1 MLGRHL
7 AMRIVPPHLPVP
19 EAGPPLGGAPT
30 AGAASGTPENVAP
43 QAAPADRGADDDT
56 SARPSLSI
64 GTSHANLVGHVLAD
78 RYRLLKLI
86 GEGGMGSVYQAEHI
100 TIGRKLAIKVL
111 APEYCDSPEVV
122 ARFLQEARTASML
135 HHEHIVDITDFGYT
149 KQGLAFLTME
159 YLEGED
165 LATLLQREGR
175 QPWARLRRMILQVCR
190 ALHAAHEKG
199 IVHRDMKPDNC
210 FRIKRGGNHDF
221 IKILDFGIAKVIADG
236 QFGSREDKPK
246 MATEAGTLLG
256 TPEYMAPEIA
266 RDQKADARVDVYS
279 LGILMYEMLTGSVPF
294 KGHTFMATVAMQM
307 VDEPD
312 PPSLRCPEASIPPEI
327 EHVILIALRKDPA
340 DRYQSVHELA
350 EALIDAD
357 RALRMTSQGLPALH
371 FESGEY
377 ASSITNPGASESS
390 MLRSSQLRDE
400 SSMLRTSSST
410 AGNLANSGRFP
421 AHRSGSGPSGPAG
434 TTGTTGNLGPA
445 GTGAHRALTP
455 QPLGPES
462 VATDAATALDLD
474 DGSAMTRPNP
484 YRALSVLLLLVILG
498 LGGSVYYLLGHR
510 VPAPETPENGEILPA
525 VDTAGNQVPV
535 PSIPADAKN
544 PSTPPPANPTGDTP
558 DEPTKPERPKKIP
571 QAAPTDA
578 SDAEKQTYINT
589 LLADVSRCATANQL
603 PRQQVSFLLEIEES
617 SGKVKANLES
627 PQGNAAFASCAEKA
641 IEKKRFKKGRK
652 YMTFHANLKL

>member
-19 EAGPPLGGAPT
+19 EAGPSQGGAST
-30 AGAASGTPENVAP
+30 AGPRENTAPSPPPADPRSSDEAAS
-43 QAAPADRGADDDT
+43 
-56 SARPSLSI
+56 RPSL
-64 GTSHANLVGHVLAD
+64 TSHANLVGHVLAD

-165 LATLLQREGR
+165 LATLLEREGR

-221 IKILDFGIAKVIADG
+221 IKILDFGIAKVLADG
-236 QFGSREDKPK
+236 QFGNREDKPK

-307 VDEPD
+307 VDEPA
-312 PPSLRCPEASIPPEI
+312 PPSVRCPEASIPPEI
-327 EHVILIALRKDPA
+327 EKVILIALRKDPK

-377 ASSITNPGASESS
+377 ASSTNPAGVTGPAGEASQ
-390 MLRSSQLRDE
+390 LRSSQVRPPSDDVLR
-400 SSMLRTSSST
+400 SSP
-410 AGNLANSGRFP
+410 GNSVASSGRFAP
-421 AHRSGSGPSGPAG
+421 LR
-434 TTGTTGNLGPA
+434 
-445 GTGAHRALTP
+445 GTGSTGSHKALQ
-455 QPLGPES
+455 QPLAPETAEGS
-462 VATDAATALDLD
+462 DADADAD
-474 DGSAMTRPNP
+474 DGAVAPRANP
-484 YRALSVLLLLVILG
+484 YRALSVLLLVVVLG
-498 LGGSVYYLLGHR
+498 LGGAIYYLLQRIAPTPETAPVGELAPPADTAGGH
-510 VPAPETPENGEILPA
+510 VPVPTIPIDPNTQLTPPAPNPTGEAPET
-525 VDTAGNQVPV
+525 T
-535 PSIPADAKN
+535 
-544 PSTPPPANPTGDTP
+544 TTGD
-558 DEPTKPERPKKIP
+558 KIERPKK
-571 QAAPTDA
+571 AAPPTDA
-578 SDAEKQTYINT
+578 SDAEKQAYINS
-589 LLADVSRCATANQL
+589 LLADVSRCANSSKL
-603 PRQQVSFLLEIEES
+603 PRQLVSFLLEIDEG
-617 SGKVKANLES
+617 SGKVKANLET
-627 PQGNAAFASCAEKA
+627 PQGNAEFASCAEKA
-641 IEKKRFKKGRK
+641 IAKKRFKKGRK
-652 YMTFHANLKL
+652 YMTFHANLRL

>member
-19 EAGPPLGGAPT
+19 EAGPPLGGAP
-30 AGAASGTPENVAP
+30 AASDPPEN
-43 QAAPADRGADDDT
+43 AAPSAAAADSRAQDE
-56 SARPSLSI
+56 AVPRPSLSV

-236 QFGSREDKPK
+236 QFGGRDDKPK

-294 KGHTFMATVAMQM
+294 KGHTFMTTVAMQM
-307 VDEPD
+307 VDEPE

-327 EHVILIALRKDPA
+327 EHVILVALRKDPN

-377 ASSITNPGASESS
+377 ASSTTNPGVTGISASESS
-390 MLRSSQLRDE
+390 MLRSSQLRAGDE
-400 SSMLRTSSST
+400 SSLLRASSSG
-410 AGNLANSGRFP
+410 ALGSSGRHQP
-421 AHRSGSGPSGPAG
+421 LRSGASGSTSAAS
-434 TTGTTGNLGPA
+434 TTGNYGSA
-445 GTGAHRALTP
+445 GSTGAHRALTP
-455 QPLGPES
+455 QPMPGPGLD
-462 VATDAATALDLD
+462 DAVVPDPD

-484 YRALSVLLLLVILG
+484 YRALSVMLLLIVAG
-498 LGGSVYYLLGHR
+498 LGGAIYYLLQR
-510 VPAPETPENGEILPA
+510 TAPTPETAADAELAPP
-525 VDTAGNQVPV
+525 VDTAGGLVPV
-535 PSIPADAKN
+535 PTIPVGPKDPA
-544 PSTPPPANPTGDTP
+544 TPPAPNPTGEP
-558 DEPTKPERPKKIP
+558 PNEPPTKSERPKKAP
-571 QAAPTDA
+571 QANPTDA
-578 SDAEKQTYINT
+578 SDAEKQAYING
-589 LLADVSRCATANQL
+589 LLADVSRCASSNNL
-603 PRQQVSFLLEIEES
+603 PRQLVSFLLEIEES

-627 PQGNAAFASCAEKA
+627 PQGNAEFASCAEKA
-641 IEKKRFKKGRK
+641 IAKKRFKKGRK
-652 YMTFHANLKL
+652 YMTFHANLRL